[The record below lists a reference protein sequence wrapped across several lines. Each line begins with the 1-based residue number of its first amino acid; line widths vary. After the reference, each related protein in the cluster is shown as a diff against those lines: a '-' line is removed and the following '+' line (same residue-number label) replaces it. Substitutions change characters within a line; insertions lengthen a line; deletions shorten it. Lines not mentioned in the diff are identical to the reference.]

1 MSRKYLHFTQ
11 NINFHLFLLLPE
23 SVQSSYYSEYDPF
36 DYIYSG
42 GTQYSDPVYDAVN
55 RADKTPVSPSSGANS
70 RPIGW
75 YLPST
80 SDRVAEDETE
90 PPPLPPRIT
99 PTEEENSGTDTRRI
113 ASKLYQDVVLKRTY
127 SKEMLAFYEMVRE
140 LRSQYHFDDEKT
152 NIGHVLAA
160 QFVSLYPEGTSIKLM
175 VYPELSALTRF
186 ASGTNATNIQGTLA
200 GYGQPVAFTCDISSS
215 VEHVIMHVVCE
226 LEGQIVGAVADY
238 MLKTIGAQEW
248 LSMDTTLNQLECIHN
263 CVKLERDIQLGLCRK
278 TPKLLKVIART
289 QQDDIRDA
297 EITIENILPREPST
311 SIHYDQLIILLETLE
326 TEIDKLESA
335 ASDSST
341 RVLSCSGVVQG
352 VKVICA
358 LLGSIDTMKIS
369 TAINDLKTTCDMG
382 HRKFIYASDSRGS
395 NIEIVSDQGNYAEV
409 ALRPKSLF
417 ETMQK
422 NCDKLRD
429 AVRNLLDI
437 YTHAFRVN
445 FWVNTTSITGRTKE
459 ISTLSMSRPVL
470 VHINFLHRIPPNWK
484 YDDYILGAQIYH
496 GARYLGHPVVT
507 QCNNNEEISG
517 IYPRLKFDSWL
528 MFEAINVGSLPREAR
543 LIFVLYGC
551 VNEPV
556 DPQDPNAKNQTQEG
570 RITKVELGWTA
581 VQFFDFDRK
590 MIEGDLLLSLWPPTG
605 DKYFCPAPAKGT
617 HPLGI
622 YYPVLG
628 IQVAD
633 YGGTLMFPEP
643 HTDIPP
649 SPCLDFNSLDIN
661 LQQELIDTAEQGYP
675 LDKLDKREVLW
686 EKRYYLHSFPHA
698 LPKILHAAYSWDYNS
713 VRDLHALLRA
723 WTPLEPLQA
732 LELMLPRYPDLEVR
746 KAAVKWFSKI
756 SNDQLVDFLPQL
768 LQALKHETY
777 ETSPLARLLLARA
790 LESPRVAH
798 FLYWLLAHSLP
809 GESPQNENTLQ
820 STVDDSVV
828 VQARYHRR
836 YRLML
841 RALLAICGEKLA
853 SRFIYQNMI
862 CKELSDIAQSVKQ
875 AKESHRVSL
884 LRTEVEKVNQLL
896 QENPT
901 SLPLGPGLEV
911 TGVRSQSCSYFNS
924 NTLPLKIY
932 FTGPDPG
939 LIPVIFKCGDD
950 LQQDMLTLQIVRI
963 MDKLWLQE
971 GLDLK
976 MVTFDCVPTGD
987 KKGMIEMVSD
997 AETLRKIQVEWGLT
1011 GSFKDKPIAE
1021 WLAKQNPSQ
1030 LEYQRAVTNFTSSCA
1045 GYSVATY
1052 ILGICDRHNDNIMLK
1067 TSGHLF
1073 HIDFGKFLG
1082 DAQMFGNFKRDRT
1095 PFVLTSDMAYVINGG
1110 DRPSDKFHFFVDL
1123 CCRAFNIVRKH
1134 GDLLLHMFA
1143 LMATS
1148 GIPGVTTEAVTYVR
1162 NALLPGQSNPEAAA
1176 SFAKMIHISLKSW
1189 FTQFNF
1195 FLHNLAQMRFTNDG
1209 DGGELLSFVPRV
1221 YTMAQEGRLKS
1232 VMVHGYQK
1240 RYDLEKYYTYI
1251 LRVTRQNQPDP
1262 GYLFRSWKEFCEFH
1276 QKLCLHFPLT
1286 RFHR

>member
-1 MSRKYLHFTQ
+1 M
-11 NINFHLFLLLPE
+11 N
-23 SVQSSYYSEYDPF
+23 
-36 DYIYSG
+36 
-42 GTQYSDPVYDAVN
+42 
-55 RADKTPVSPSSGANS
+55 
-70 RPIGW
+70 
-75 YLPST
+75 
-80 SDRVAEDETE
+80 
-90 PPPLPPRIT
+90 
-99 PTEEENSGTDTRRI
+99 
-113 ASKLYQDVVLKRTY
+113 
-127 SKEMLAFYEMVRE
+127 YE
-140 LRSQYHFDDEKT
+140 
-152 NIGHVLAA
+152 
-160 QFVSLYPEGTSIKLM
+160 
-175 VYPELSALTRF
+175 
-186 ASGTNATNIQGTLA
+186 
-200 GYGQPVAFTCDISSS
+200 
-215 VEHVIMHVVCE
+215 
-226 LEGQIVGAVADY
+226 
-238 MLKTIGAQEW
+238 
-248 LSMDTTLNQLECIHN
+248 
-263 CVKLERDIQLGLCRK
+263 
-278 TPKLLKVIART
+278 
-289 QQDDIRDA
+289 
-297 EITIENILPREPST
+297 
-311 SIHYDQLIILLETLE
+311 QLIILLETLE
-326 TEIDKLESA
+326 AEIDKLESA
-335 ASDSST
+335 ASDTST
-341 RVLSCSGVVQG
+341 RVLSCSGVVQA
-352 VKVICA
+352 VKAICA
-358 LLGSIDTMKIS
+358 MLGSIDTAKIS
-369 TAINDLKTTCDMG
+369 QSINELKSTCDSG
-382 HRKFIYASDSRGS
+382 HRKFIYGS
-395 NIEIVSDQGNYAEV
+395 ENRKGGKIEIVSDQGNYAEI
-409 ALRPKSLF
+409 AFRPKSLY
-417 ETMQK
+417 EMMQR
-422 NCDKLRD
+422 NCEKLRD

-445 FWVNTTSITGRTKE
+445 FWVSNTLSSSIRRQ
-459 ISTLSMSRPVL
+459 ISTLNVENCVM
-470 VHINFLHRIPPNWK
+470 VHLNYLHRIPATWK

-507 QCNNNEEISG
+507 QCSNNEEIQG
-517 IYPRLKFDSWL
+517 IYPRLKFNSWL
-528 MFEAINVGSLPREAR
+528 RFDTIRVCTLPREAR

-551 VNEPV
+551 QNEPV
-556 DPQDPNAKNQTQEG
+556 DQEPNAKNQGQEG
-570 RITKVELGWTA
+570 RVSKVELGWTA
-581 VQFFDFDRK
+581 VQFFDFERK
-590 MIEGDLLLSLWPPTG
+590 LIEGDLLLSLWPPTG
-605 DKYFCPAPAKGT
+605 DKYFSPAPSKGT
-617 HPLGI
+617 HPLGPH
-622 YYPVLG
+622 YPVLG

-643 HTDIPP
+643 HAYIPP
-649 SPCLDFNSLDIN
+649 APCLDFNSLDVN
-661 LQQELIDTAEQGYP
+661 LQQELMDTAEQGYP

-686 EKRYYLHSFPHA
+686 EKRYYLHKLPHA

-713 VRDLHALLRA
+713 VKDLHALLHA
-723 WTPLEPLQA
+723 WNPLEPLQA
-732 LELMLPRYPDLEVR
+732 LELLLPRYPDLEVR
-746 KAAVKWFSKI
+746 KMAVKWFSKI
-756 SNDQLVDFLPQL
+756 SNDQLADFLPQL

-777 ETSPLARLLLARA
+777 EASPLARFLLSRA

-798 FLYWLLAHSLP
+798 HLYWLLAHSLP
-809 GESPQNENTLQ
+809 GDAPQNENELA
-820 STVDDSVV
+820 STVDDCVII
-828 VQARYHRR
+828 QARYYRR

-853 SRFIYQNMI
+853 SRFLYQNMI
-862 CKELSDIAQSVKQ
+862 CKELSEIAQSVKL
-875 AKESHRVSL
+875 AKESHRLSI
-884 LRTEVEKVNQLL
+884 LRIGMNKVNSIL

-911 TGVRSQSCSYFNS
+911 TGVNSHYCNYFNS

-932 FTGPDPG
+932 FVGPDKSLLPA
-939 LIPVIFKCGDD
+939 IFKCGDD

-963 MDKLWLQE
+963 MDKLWLKE

-987 KKGMIEMVSD
+987 KKGMIEMVSE

-1030 LEYQRAVTNFTSSCA
+1030 LEYERAVTNFTSSCA

-1110 DRPSDKFHFFVDL
+1110 DRPSDKFHYFVDL
-1123 CCRAFNIVRKH
+1123 CCKAFNIVRKH

-1148 GIPGVTTEAVTYVR
+1148 GIPGVTAEAVTYVR

-1195 FLHNLAQMRFTNDG
+1195 FLHNIAQMRFTNDG

-1262 GYLFRSWKEFCEFH
+1262 NYLFRSWKEFCEFH
-1276 QKLCLHFPLT
+1276 QKLCLRFPLT